1 MPTGLNSTY
10 SGQVNGKLKVEWR
23 AGEGL
28 YAQREETRGTC
39 CENWLNL
46 SDSQTWSSCEKNGN
60 WLRIRIYFLLASN
73 EITQ

>member
-1 MPTGLNSTY
+1 MKNANRAKLY

-28 YAQREETRGTC
+28 YAQREETRGAC

-46 SDSQTWSSCEKNGN
+46 SDSQTWSSCKKNKLVEN
-60 WLRIRIYFLLASN
+60 
-73 EITQ
+73 